1 MSRISGKESRR
12 QPADPGLPVNVCL
25 CVRIVTAAKINMSA
39 DSVTKTPFT
48 RYNGLSNQFD
58 NRLYRVNKHSTGCQ
72 TGLTTGLTTG
82 CIHDIAVCQTGFTT
96 TLTARFHN
104 RFENRLHCVYKHFT
118 RLSSQFDNWFDNR
131 LCCVNGA

>member
-72 TGLTTGLTTG
+72 TGLTTGLTTVLNEQH
-82 CIHDIAVCQTGFTT
+82 CSF
-96 TLTARFHN
+96 
-104 RFENRLHCVYKHFT
+104 NRL
-118 RLSSQFDNWFDNR
+118 SNR
-131 LCCVNGA
+131 VVQLV